1 MSKKLNKIK
10 QNNKRKQSW
19 ISCIFG
25 FQESILNK
33 KINNCIKVCK

>member
-19 ISCIFG
+19 ISYIFG

-33 KINNCIKVCK
+33 NNQ